1 MADYARSV
9 IENGTYTGCCTWE
22 KWPPNN
28 LGVVVSVAMITYH
41 NRPAERQYIKIAKQ
55 GTSAV
60 DKIVSKYNQIPPTKK
75 ARHDKIKVIK
85 DINEIFEVDI
95 EATFTIN
102 NKKPKRILIEGAPGI
117 GKTVL
122 AHHIALCWA
131 KKEVLPEIDI
141 LFILFLRDPNLQ
153 KIKSIKELVQYV
165 SMGYHSD
172 ETLRNFIKELE
183 NVKRI
188 CFVLD
193 GYDEYPFPDK
203 RTFITDLIYGGV
215 FPNSL
220 VVITSRPISTLK
232 LHGDIKNLK
241 KIEILGLA
249 KEERDEYISQALLD
263 SDKIKLEKYLKQQPI
278 INGLCYI
285 PLYLAILLYL
295 FKQDCLPES
304 LTEMNE
310 SFIIHTVYRHLKKYG
325 IKFSNVIVKMGDLPI
340 FKDFLLKMSKLAFNG
355 LKNNQLVFKSADIDF
370 DVASEQET
378 KNGFGLLQAV
388 QHYPKKGAGEV
399 ISFNFLHFTMQEFLA
414 AYHVLMLSGGR
425 QLLYME
431 QTFWEPHY
439 SFMWLMY
446 VGLAGVKSDHF
457 VKFISEGKTYKNS
470 KKGLRITGVIQRDKK
485 KQLHVFQCYMEARSS
500 ITDLPMAI
508 SSMFKDGNIKFN
520 NIKLLSYHVSC
531 LTSFMSTSSIP
542 VPWKRLELKE
552 CSLDDAAMNILELF
566 IIDNQEKSASFEI
579 INLSEN
585 LSSPWSVYCAIIKY
599 CKASSLTLYG
609 DTKHEFKCYT
619 DQLKDSLESNDK
631 LHAITLCGINGS
643 DLSSFKEILSCTT
656 TVNTINVA
664 LKQATSGVLIKST
677 YNNININI
685 CGELYKCT
693 PESINVSGQ
702 NIDDQT
708 ISYIAFGL
716 QNNTDLKSLNIS
728 QNVITDTGL
737 LAVGSS
743 LNDNATL
750 LDLDI
755 SNNPFTSQGINEFVK
770 AIRLNW
776 NLNIETLNFSE
787 LSISDGDANVIG
799 DYVNDN
805 RTLLHFCMSK
815 LGEFSSEGAKMFVDA
830 CQNNKTL
837 IVLDISEINLTDDGA
852 VALSACINNNVIQE
866 MYLSKNK
873 ITKKGAKIL
882 AKAFKNNVS
891 LNTFDISENSI
902 TNKGIIH
909 FLKKI
914 NKNKGSK
921 LRKLLVMG
929 NIITKSCTRQIE
941 ECCKDI
947 CTPLTV
953 CSSESDVIINRKL
966 IIKVTMV
973 TISKSSIN
981 YGVSR
986 ELVVKEIS
994 NAEYRI
1000 KFVCSC
1006 LVDNDHLTSINLSKM
1021 KITSD
1026 GAKEFAKVIDH
1037 NISLQVLDISNNS
1050 LGDNGIF
1057 VISDSL
1063 KHNETLQALDISKNE
1078 ISSEGAKKLAEALNC
1093 REKCKLKKLNIS
1105 ENSISSTGIVAIL
1118 DSDSAVEEL
1127 NVSNNCISNDTEK
1140 FEEISK
1146 AIQDNKNLKT
1156 LNLFQRSFVN
1166 KAVFH
1171 KRILHALYYNNT
1183 ITSLMLPWLHDKSSE
1198 KNFEDEVRKIN
1209 EERECHSIKT
1219 FKCTF

>member
-1 MADYARSV
+1 M
-9 IENGTYTGCCTWE
+9 YTGCCTYE
-22 KWPPNN
+22 KWPPNS
-28 LGVVVSVAMITYH
+28 LDVVVSIAMITYH

-55 GTSAV
+55 GTFAV

-85 DINEIFEVDI
+85 DINEIFEVDV
-95 EATFTIN
+95 EATSTIN
-102 NKKPKRILIEGAPGI
+102 NKEPKRILIEGAPGI

-131 KKEVLPEIDI
+131 KKEVLPEIDV
-141 LFILFLRDPNLQ
+141 LFILFLRDPKLQ
-153 KIKSIKELVQYV
+153 NIKSHEELIQYI

-172 ETLRNFIKELE
+172 ETLKNFTKELE
-183 NVKRI
+183 NAKRI

-193 GYDEYPFPDK
+193 GYDEFPFPDK

-215 FPNSL
+215 LPKSL
-220 VVITSRPISTLK
+220 VVVTSRPISTLK

-249 KEERDEYISQALLD
+249 KEERDEYISQALHD

-295 FKQDCLPES
+295 FKHGCLPKS
-304 LTEMNE
+304 LTEMNKF
-310 SFIIHTVYRHLKKYG
+310 FIIHTVYRHLKKYE
-325 IKFSNVIVKMGDLPI
+325 INFSGVAVEMADLPI
-340 FKDFLLKMSKLAFNG
+340 FKNFLLKMSKLAFNG
-355 LKNNQLVFKSADIDF
+355 LQNNQLVFKSADIDF
-370 DVASEQET
+370 DVVSEQET

-388 QHYPKKGAGEV
+388 QHYPKKGIGEV

-414 AYHVLMLSGGR
+414 SYHVLMLSGER
-425 QLLYME
+425 QSFYME

-439 SFMWLMY
+439 SFMWMMY
-446 VGLAGVKSDHF
+446 VGLAGVKSDRF
-457 VKFISEGKTYKNS
+457 MKFISEGKTYKNS
-470 KKGLRITGVIQRDKK
+470 KKGLKITGAIQKDKK
-485 KQLHVFQCYMEARSS
+485 KRLHIFQCYMEARSS

-508 SSMFKDGNIKFN
+508 SSMFKDGNVKFN

-531 LTSFMSTSSIP
+531 LTSFMSTSSLP
-542 VPWKRLELKE
+542 VPWKTLELKQ

-566 IIDNQEKSASFEI
+566 IVDNQEKTASFEI
-579 INLSEN
+579 VNLSEN

-619 DQLKDSLESNDK
+619 DQLKDSLENNDK
-631 LHAITLCGINGS
+631 LHIITLCGINGS

-656 TVNTINVA
+656 TVNTLNVA

-677 YNNININI
+677 YNNVNISI
-685 CGELYKCT
+685 CGEFDNCSL
-693 PESINVSGQ
+693 ESINVSGQ

-728 QNVITDTGL
+728 QNNISDTGL
-737 LAVGSS
+737 LAIGNS
-743 LNDNATL
+743 LNGNTTL
-750 LDLDI
+750 LDLDV
-755 SNNPFTSQGINEFVK
+755 SSNPFTSQGIQEFVK
-770 AIRLNW
+770 AIQLNR
-776 NLNIETLNFSE
+776 NLNIKKLNISE
-787 LSISDGDANVIG
+787 LSISDSDANVIG
-799 DYVNDN
+799 DYVNDSQ
-805 RTLLHFCMSK
+805 TLLHFSMSK
-815 LGEFSSEGAKMFVDA
+815 LGEFSSQGAMMFVNA
-830 CQNNKTL
+830 YQNNKTL
-837 IVLDISEINLTDDGA
+837 IVLDISEINLADDGA
-852 VALSACINNNVIQE
+852 VAISACIKNNVIQE

-882 AKAFKNNVS
+882 AKALKINVS
-891 LNTFDISENSI
+891 LSTLDISENCI
-902 TNKGIIH
+902 TNKGIVH

-914 NKNKGSK
+914 SKNRNSK

-929 NIITKSCTRQIE
+929 NFITKSCTRQIE
-941 ECCKDI
+941 EYCKDI
-947 CTPLTV
+947 CAPLTV
-953 CSSESDVIINRKL
+953 CSSESNVIINRKL
-966 IIKVTMV
+966 TIKVTLL
-973 TISKSSIN
+973 TISKSCID
-981 YGVSR
+981 YDGVSR

-994 NAEYRI
+994 NTEYRI
-1000 KFVCSC
+1000 NFVCSC

-1021 KITSD
+1021 EITSD
-1026 GAKEFAKVIDH
+1026 GAKELAKVIDH

-1063 KHNETLQALDISKNE
+1063 KSNETLQALNISKNE
-1078 ISSEGAKKLAEALNC
+1078 ISSEGAKKLAEALN
-1093 REKCKLKKLNIS
+1093 RKEKCKLKKLNIS
-1105 ENSISSTGIVAIL
+1105 ENNISSAGIVAIL
-1118 DSDSAVEEL
+1118 DSDSTLEEL

-1140 FEEISK
+1140 FKEISK
-1146 AIQDNKNLKT
+1146 AIQNNKNVKVLK
-1156 LNLFQRSFVN
+1156 LFQNSFVG
-1166 KAVFH
+1166 KAIFH
-1171 KRILHALYYNNT
+1171 EQILHALNYNNS
-1183 ITSLMLPWLHDKSSE
+1183 ITSLMLPWLHDEPVAKVL
-1198 KNFEDEVRKIN
+1198 EDKVRKIN
-1209 EERECHSIKT
+1209 EERKHNGIET
-1219 FKCTF
+1219 FNYTF